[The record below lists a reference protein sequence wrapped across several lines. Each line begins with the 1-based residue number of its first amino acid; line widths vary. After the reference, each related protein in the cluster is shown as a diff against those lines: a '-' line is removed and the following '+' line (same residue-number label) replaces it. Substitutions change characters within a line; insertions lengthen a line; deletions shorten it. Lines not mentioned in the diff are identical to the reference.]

1 MKAMILAA
9 GHGQRLKPLT
19 NNTPKPLLEVGDK
32 PLLAH
37 QLSWLKNAGIKE
49 VVINLHYLGDQIEAY
64 CQNGEAFGIRI
75 YYSYE
80 DVLLE
85 TAGGIINAL
94 PLLGDEPFLLL
105 NGDIFT
111 AFPYKNLIDKIPQW
125 SQAHLVLTPRP
136 DNIDAGDFLFSNGKI
151 TSRGNDYTYC
161 GMGVIRPAWLNKYP
175 IKPLSL
181 REPLF
186 DAVKNGQVSGE
197 IWEGDWVDIGSHTE
211 FSQLNRRLGGK

>member
-1 MKAMILAA
+1 MILAA

-37 QLSWLKNAGIKE
+37 QLGWLRNAGIEE
-49 VVINLHYLGDQIEAY
+49 VVINLHYLGEQIEKY

-75 YYSYE
+75 HYSYE

-94 PLLGDEPFLLL
+94 PLLGKEPFILL

-111 AFPYKNLIDKIPQW
+111 AFPFRDLINTIPQW

-136 DNIDAGDFLFSNGKI
+136 KNIDAGDFRYSNGKI
-151 TSRGNDYTYC
+151 ISRGDDYIYC
-161 GMGVIRPAWLNKYP
+161 GIGVVRPSWLNKYP
-175 IKPLSL
+175 IKPLPL

-186 DAVKNGQVSGE
+186 EAIENDQVSGE

-211 FSQLNRRLGGK
+211 FNKLNRRFEKK